1 MSITVPKKKLP
12 RLILLGSLMLPLL
25 SACNNGP
32 DTSEALPHLS
42 RADTYAEQGQYRSA
56 ILEIRNA
63 IQTEPDNVAHIAR
76 LAEMYLQVSAN
87 KQATDLL
94 EPWLKDAPQVV
105 ALPLARAYVE
115 QRKHL
120 SAMETLALA
129 TPETDSKKLE
139 AALIKAEALRLSSG
153 PDEALAAFQD
163 ISNNNPANVE
173 AITGVLQSQLQ
184 LRNSSAALAAANDWL
199 ASNET
204 TPAILHLKGAAQYQ
218 LDDLESATA
227 TLTDAVTG
235 LPTSD
240 MFLPLR
246 GEILTLL
253 ARVLTEQGKITEAQ
267 VYSRILAERTDSG
280 SREQSEAAISA
291 IRAGNF
297 DEAKTILRDM
307 RKIDPDNEQLALML
321 GTLTAGTGEL
331 KEGAELLSENL
342 DPETSPTRF
351 IRASTM
357 AQIDLGK
364 REEALATLD
373 RAVKARSDD
382 NDLLAMHGIL
392 ALSMPGQE
400 AAGVTSLSKAISNEP
415 ERTRLRVALARHYIN
430 SQQTDQA
437 LSQLRTAFT
446 TQPADWASTA
456 IYLSL
461 LIDSGETREAEDVRD
476 SLINGYGNQP
486 QALLLAA
493 IADGRMG
500 NSDLAIIRL
509 EQLAVDNPDMQPA
522 RLALANLYA
531 SVNSPDKA
539 VEQFL
544 AAAVITPNVIG
555 PLQQA
560 TQTYGTIHNVE
571 EVQQWLSTVADTH
584 PPLAPNSSLLSALI
598 DIQQG
603 NLEQA
608 RTILEP
614 MANEDNPI
622 GYRAYGQLLAAE
634 AVISAQAEDYSTAL
648 AKAAEAITIQPDSV
662 SIALLP
668 ARILITQGKNA
679 EALEALQAAAE
690 THNNHVTILMA
701 QADLQMNQQQ
711 NQPAIELY
719 EQVVTAQ
726 PNNVVALNNLAWLL
740 REQNNSRAI
749 ELAGR
754 ASKLAPNA
762 PDILDTHGWV
772 LHLGGDH
779 EQAKVIIEKAL
790 ALAPENAEIQTHLKT
805 IKAAM

>member
-32 DTSEALPHLS
+32 DTSEALPHLN

-63 IQTEPDNVAHIAR
+63 IQTEPGNVAHIAR
-76 LAEMYLQVSAN
+76 LGELYLQVSAN
-87 KQATDLL
+87 KQASELL
-94 EPWLKDAPQVV
+94 EPWLKDAPQLV

-129 TPETDSKKLE
+129 TPETDSEKLE

-184 LRNSSAALAAANDWL
+184 LRNGSAALTAANDWL

-235 LPTSD
+235 LPASD

-253 ARVLTEQGKITEAQ
+253 ARVLTEQGKISEAQ
-267 VYSRILAERTDSG
+267 VYNRILAERTDSV

-331 KEGAELLSENL
+331 KEGAELLSANL

-364 REEALATLD
+364 REEALATLE
-373 RAVKARSDD
+373 RAVKARPDD

-400 AAGVTSLSKAISNEP
+400 ATGVTSLNKAISNEP

-456 IYLSL
+456 IYLGL

-509 EQLAVDNPDMQPA
+509 EQLTVDNPDMQPA

-539 VEQFL
+539 TEQFL

-560 TQTYGTIHNVE
+560 AQTYGITHNAE
-571 EVQQWLSTVADTH
+571 GVQQWLSTAADTH

-634 AVISAQAEDYSTAL
+634 AVISAQAEDYSAAL

-711 NQPAIELY
+711 NQPAIDLY

-740 REQNNSRAI
+740 REQNNNRAI
-749 ELAGR
+749 EMAGR
-754 ASKLAPNA
+754 ASQLAPDA

-790 ALAPENAEIQTHLKT
+790 ALAPENAEIQAHLKT

>member
-1 MSITVPKKKLP
+1 MSIKVPKKKLP

-32 DTSEALPHLS
+32 DTSEVQPHLN

-76 LAEMYLQVSAN
+76 LGELYLQVSAN
-87 KQATDLL
+87 KQATELL

-129 TPETDSKKLE
+129 TPETDSEKLE
-139 AALIKAEALRLSSG
+139 AALIEAEALRLSSG

-184 LRNSSAALAAANDWL
+184 LRNGSAALTAANDWL

-267 VYSRILAERTDSG
+267 VYNRILAERTDSG

-331 KEGAELLSENL
+331 KEGAELLSANL

-364 REEALATLD
+364 REEALATLE
-373 RAVKARSDD
+373 RAVKARPND

-400 AAGVTSLSKAISNEP
+400 AAGVNSLSKAISNEP

-456 IYLSL
+456 IYLGL

-500 NSDLAIIRL
+500 NFGPAITRL
-509 EQLAVDNPDMQPA
+509 EKLTTDNPDMQPA

-531 SVNSPDKA
+531 STDKRDQA
-539 VEQFL
+539 VEQLL

-560 TQTYGTIHNVE
+560 AQTYGTIHNAE
-571 EVQQWLSTVADTH
+571 EVQQWLNTVADTH
-584 PPLAPNSSLLSALI
+584 PPLASNSSLLSALI
-598 DIQQG
+598 DVQQG

-711 NQPAIELY
+711 NQPAIDLY

-749 ELAGR
+749 ELASR
-754 ASKLAPNA
+754 ASQLAPDA

>member
-25 SACNNGP
+25 SACNSGP
-32 DTSEALPHLS
+32 DTSEALSHLS

-63 IQTEPDNVAHIAR
+63 IQAEPNNVAHIAR
-76 LAEMYLQVSAN
+76 LAEMYLQMGAS
-87 KQATDLL
+87 KQASELL
-94 EPWLKDAPQVV
+94 EPWLNDAPQVV
-105 ALPLARAYVE
+105 ALPLARAYVDE
-115 QRKHL
+115 RKHL
-120 SAMETLALA
+120 SAVETLALA
-129 TPETDSKKLE
+129 TPSTDSEKLE

-163 ISNNNPANVE
+163 ISNNNPSSVA

-184 LRNSSAALAAANDWL
+184 LRNSRAALAAADDWL
-199 ASNET
+199 ANNKT
-204 TPAILHLKGAAQYQ
+204 TPAVLHLKGGAQYQ
-218 LDDLESATA
+218 LDDLEGATA
-227 TLTDAVTG
+227 TLTDAITG

-246 GEILTLL
+246 GEIITLL

-267 VYSRILAERTDSG
+267 VYNRILAERTDSNA
-280 SREQSEAAISA
+280 REQSEAVIAAIQ
-291 IRAGNF
+291 AGNF
-297 DEAKTILRDM
+297 DEAKTMLRDM
-307 RKIDPDNEQLALML
+307 RKQDPDNERLALML
-321 GTLTAGTGEL
+321 GTLSVGTGEL
-331 KEGAELLSENL
+331 EEGAELLSKNL

-364 REEALATLD
+364 REEALANLE
-373 RAVKARSDD
+373 RAVKARPND

-392 ALSMPGQE
+392 ALTMPGQE

-415 ERTRLRVALARHYIN
+415 ERTRLRIALARHYIN
-430 SQQTDQA
+430 NQETEQA
-437 LSQLRTAFT
+437 LGQLRTAFT
-446 TQPADWASTA
+446 AQPADWASTA
-456 IYLSL
+456 IYLGL

-476 SLINGYGNQP
+476 SLINGYGEEP
-486 QALLLAA
+486 QAVLLAA

-500 NSDLAIIRL
+500 NSGPAITRL
-509 EQLAVDNPDMQPA
+509 EKLTTDNPDMQPA

-531 SVNSPDKA
+531 STDKRDQA
-539 VEQFL
+539 VEQLL
-544 AAAVITPNVIG
+544 AAAAITPEVIG

-560 TQTYGTIHNVE
+560 GQIYGTTHNVE
-571 EVQQWLSTVADTH
+571 EVQQWLATVADTH
-584 PPLAPNSSLLSALI
+584 PPLAPNASLLSALLH
-598 DIQQG
+598 IQQG
-603 NLEQA
+603 NIEQA
-608 RTILEP
+608 RAILEP
-614 MANEDNPI
+614 MANKDNPV

-634 AVISAQAEDYSTAL
+634 AVITAQAKDYSTAL
-648 AKAAEAITIQPDSV
+648 AKAAEAIAIQPDNV
-662 SIALLP
+662 SFALLP
-668 ARILITQGKNA
+668 ARILITQGKSA
-679 EALEALQAAAE
+679 EALEALQAAAK
-690 THNNHVTILMA
+690 THNNHVAILMA

-711 NQPAIELY
+711 NQQATELY
-719 EQVVTAQ
+719 EKIVTTQ

-749 ELAGR
+749 ELASR
-754 ASKLAPNA
+754 ASQLAPDA

-772 LHLGGDH
+772 LHLGGNH

-790 ALAPENAEIQTHLKT
+790 ALAPENVEIQEHLKT